1 MQALTPTTY
10 AVTRADLVAY
20 AEASGDHN
28 PIHQDPEVARSVGL
42 PDVIAHGMFT
52 LALAARY
59 VDEQLGE
66 PGRIAELGAKFTR
79 PVVVPPDGTEVRIAG
94 EWRDE
99 RTLAPH
105 RHLRRRGR
113 PRQPDGGPAWLRPP
127 SSCATTPR
135 CGSAGRPGP
144 G

>member
-1 MQALTPTTY
+1 MKELTPTTY

-20 AEASGDHN
+20 AAARGDPN

-66 PGRIAELGAKFTR
+66 PGRIAELGAKFTK
-79 PVVVPPDGTEVRIAG
+79 PVVVPEQGTEVEVSG

-99 RTLAPH
+99 HTVRLTVTCRGESVLGNPVAV
-105 RHLRRRGR
+105 LRG
-113 PRQPDGGPAWLRPP
+113 
-127 SSCATTPR
+127 
-135 CGSAGRPGP
+135 
-144 G
+144 

>member
-1 MQALTPTTY
+1 MRDDRARRPTTY

-20 AEASGDHN
+20 AAASGDPN

-66 PGRIAELGAKFTR
+66 PGRIAELGAKFTK
-79 PVVVPPDGTEVRIAG
+79 PVVVPEGGTEVEIEG
-94 EWRDE
+94 TWRDE
-99 RTLAPH
+99 RTIAL
-105 RHLRRRGR
+105 RGHLRR
-113 PRQPDGGPAWLRPP
+113 
-127 SSCATTPR
+127 
-135 CGSAGRPGP
+135 
-144 G
+144 

>member
-1 MQALTPTTY
+1 MTDLTPTTY

-20 AEASGDHN
+20 ATASGDPN

-66 PGRIAELGAKFTR
+66 PGRIAELGAKFTK
-79 PVVVPPDGTEVRIAG
+79 PVVVPESGTEVEIEG
-94 EWRDE
+94 TWRDE
-99 RTLAPH
+99 RTIALKVTCAGETVLGNPVAV
-105 RHLRRRGR
+105 LRG
-113 PRQPDGGPAWLRPP
+113 
-127 SSCATTPR
+127 
-135 CGSAGRPGP
+135 
-144 G
+144 